1 MVISDLQYLESV
13 ETASIV
19 GGGRKVKKGK
29 GYGFG
34 DINVN
39 VIYVEQYNF
48 AILSKNVKQENDL
61 DIRI

>member
-19 GGGRKVKKGK
+19 GGGRKTKKGK
-29 GYGFG
+29 GGFG

-48 AILSKNVKQENDL
+48 AIFSKNVKQENDL
-61 DIRI
+61 DIRL